1 MLKIGNLILA
11 LLLVLPAALVAQD
24 DIVVTTSASERTVR
38 KGDRFALSIEI
49 KGSQFRNVTRPTL
62 PGIPGVVLQ
71 SAQPSTSTNYSFV
84 NGVASRTYT
93 FTYVYQA
100 DRVGSITIP
109 TFSVTVDGREY
120 LTNAF
125 TMTVLDRD
133 TSEPEESA
141 EIYIRMEVSERRP
154 VVGEQ
159 LLAELVLYFKPTI
172 EILQFQIANSWRT
185 DGFWKESLDDGTT
198 PVAENIVI
206 RGERY
211 RRAVLSKHAL
221 FPNRSG
227 ELSIGEQPVTVTV
240 RTAGRYADPFNVF
253 FGNQRAVDLSTDAIG
268 IRVAALPE
276 PESGTSINAVGDFKI
291 TRRISNPTVSVG
303 EAIELVTEISG
314 SGNLALLTKPE
325 YELPEGFETY
335 QPSEDLNL
343 TPTAT
348 AITGTRTFRD
358 VIIARRGGTYTLP
371 AAELAVYN
379 PRRNEYQVTT
389 LGAVIIT
396 VNRDTNTPLS
406 YTSDTRFSM
415 VPVMTATPWV
425 TRHAFGTWRQWWFW
439 LGIVLPLLLIVWGW
453 RDRKNRDKLNSDY
466 GFFRKTKAKERAMS
480 KLAAITPEQDVKDT
494 YAALYSALSGFI
506 CDKLGL
512 PEAGLSDQQLLD
524 AMTQAGVNAQAVSDA
539 KRLFESCNTIR
550 FAPVAS
556 RKDVA
561 REQQLVLHLI
571 QTISEVVP

>member
-1 MLKIGNLILA
+1 
-11 LLLVLPAALVAQD
+11 
-24 DIVVTTSASERTVR
+24 
-38 KGDRFALSIEI
+38 
-49 KGSQFRNVTRPTL
+49 
-62 PGIPGVVLQ
+62 
-71 SAQPSTSTNYSFV
+71 
-84 NGVASRTYT
+84 
-93 FTYVYQA
+93 
-100 DRVGSITIP
+100 
-109 TFSVTVDGREY
+109 
-120 LTNAF
+120 
-125 TMTVLDRD
+125 
-133 TSEPEESA
+133 
-141 EIYIRMEVSERRP
+141 MEVSERRP

-159 LLAELVLYFKPTI
+159 MLAELVLYFKPTL

-211 RRAVLSKHAL
+211 RKAVLSKHAL

-227 ELSIGEQPVTVTV
+227 ELTIGEQPVTVTV

-253 FGNQRAVDLSTDAIG
+253 FGNQRAIDLSTDAIAV
-268 IRVAALPE
+268 RVAGLPV
-276 PESGTSINAVGDFKI
+276 PETGTDINAVGDFKI

-325 YELPEGFETY
+325 YVLPEGFETY
-335 QPSEDLNL
+335 QPSEDLKL

-379 PRRNEYQVTT
+379 PRSNSYQVTT
-389 LGAVIIT
+389 LGAVTIT
-396 VNRDTNTPLS
+396 VNRDANTPLS
-406 YTSDTRFSM
+406 YTSDSRFTM
-415 VPVMTATPWV
+415 VPVMAATPWL
-425 TRHAFGTWRQWWFW
+425 TRQAFGTWRQWWFW
-439 LGIVLPLLLIVWGW
+439 LGIVLPILLMLWGW
-453 RDRKNRDKLNSDY
+453 RDRQNRNKLNSDY
-466 GFFRKTKAKERAMS
+466 GFFRKTKAKERAMA
-480 KLAAITPEQDVKDT
+480 KLAGITPEQDVKET
-494 YAALYSALSGFI
+494 YALLYSALSGFI

-524 AMTQAGVNAQAVSDA
+524 AMSQAGVNAQAVGDA
-539 KRLFESCNTIR
+539 KRLFETCTTIR

-571 QTISEVVP
+571 QTITEVAP

>member
-1 MLKIGNLILA
+1 MPKIGELIL
-11 LLLVLPAALVAQD
+11 LLLLILPTALAAQD
-24 DIVVTTSASERTVR
+24 DITVTTSASERSVR
-38 KGDRFALSIEI
+38 EGDRFALNIEI
-49 KGSQFRNVTRPTL
+49 KGSQFRNVARPTL
-62 PGIPGVVLQ
+62 PGIPGLVLQ

-100 DRVGSITIP
+100 DRVGSLTIP
-109 TFSVTVDGREY
+109 TFSVTVDGRDY
-120 LTNAF
+120 LTNSF

-133 TSEPEESA
+133 ATEPEESA
-141 EIYIRMEVSERRP
+141 EIYIRMEVSQRRV

-159 LLAELVLYFKPTI
+159 ILAELVLYFKPTI
-172 EILQFQIANSWRT
+172 EILQFQISNNWRT
-185 DGFWKESLDDGTT
+185 DGFWKEALDDGSA

-211 RRAVLSKHAL
+211 RKAVLAKHVL

-253 FGNQRAVDLSTDAIG
+253 FGNQRAVDLSTDPIAV
-268 IRVAALPE
+268 RATSLPE
-276 PESGTSINAVGDFKI
+276 PPTGTAFNAVGDFKI
-291 TRRISNPTVSVG
+291 TRRISNPSVSVG
-303 EAIELVTEISG
+303 EAIEVVTEISG
-314 SGNLALLTKPE
+314 SGNLALITKPE
-325 YELPEGFETY
+325 YALPDGFETY

-348 AITGTRTFRD
+348 AITGTRIFRD

-389 LGAVIIT
+389 LGAVTIT
-396 VNRDTNTPLS
+396 VNRDINAPLS

-415 VPVMTATPWV
+415 VPVMAATPWI
-425 TRHAFGTWRQWWFW
+425 TRTEFSTWRQWWFW
-439 LGIVLPLLLIVWGW
+439 LGILLPLLLIVWGW

-466 GFFRKTKAKERAMS
+466 SFFRKTKAKERAMA
-480 KLAAITPEQDVKDT
+480 KLAGITPEQNVKDT
-494 YAALYSALSGFI
+494 YAILYSALSGFI
-506 CDKLGL
+506 SDKLSL

-524 AMTQAGVNAQAVSDA
+524 ALTQAGVNAQAVNDA
-539 KRLFESCNTIR
+539 KRLFDTCTTIR
-550 FAPVAS
+550 FAPIGS

-561 REQQLVLHLI
+561 REQELVTHLI
-571 QTISEVVP
+571 QALSEVAP

>member
-1 MLKIGNLILA
+1 
-11 LLLVLPAALVAQD
+11 
-24 DIVVTTSASERTVR
+24 
-38 KGDRFALSIEI
+38 
-49 KGSQFRNVTRPTL
+49 
-62 PGIPGVVLQ
+62 
-71 SAQPSTSTNYSFV
+71 
-84 NGVASRTYT
+84 
-93 FTYVYQA
+93 
-100 DRVGSITIP
+100 
-109 TFSVTVDGREY
+109 
-120 LTNAF
+120 
-125 TMTVLDRD
+125 
-133 TSEPEESA
+133 
-141 EIYIRMEVSERRP
+141 
-154 VVGEQ
+154 
-159 LLAELVLYFKPTI
+159 
-172 EILQFQIANSWRT
+172 
-185 DGFWKESLDDGTT
+185 
-198 PVAENIVI
+198 
-206 RGERY
+206 
-211 RRAVLSKHAL
+211 
-221 FPNRSG
+221 
-227 ELSIGEQPVTVTV
+227 
-240 RTAGRYADPFNVF
+240 
-253 FGNQRAVDLSTDAIG
+253 
-268 IRVAALPE
+268 
-276 PESGTSINAVGDFKI
+276 
-291 TRRISNPTVSVG
+291 
-303 EAIELVTEISG
+303 
-314 SGNLALLTKPE
+314 
-325 YELPEGFETY
+325 
-335 QPSEDLNL
+335 
-343 TPTAT
+343 
-348 AITGTRTFRD
+348 
-358 VIIARRGGTYTLP
+358 
-371 AAELAVYN
+371 
-379 PRRNEYQVTT
+379 

-480 KLAAITPEQDVKDT
+480 KLAVITPEQDVKDT

>member
-1 MLKIGNLILA
+1 MPKIGDLIL
-11 LLLVLPAALVAQD
+11 LLLLFLPAVSVAQD
-24 DIVVTTSASERTVR
+24 DITVTATTNERTVR

-62 PGIPGVVLQ
+62 PGIPGLALQ

-93 FTYVYQA
+93 FTFVYQA
-100 DRVGSITIP
+100 DRAGAITIP
-109 TFSVTVDGREY
+109 SFAVTVDGREY
-120 LTNAF
+120 LTNSF
-125 TMTVLDRD
+125 TLTVQDRD
-133 TSEPEESA
+133 ANEPEESA

-159 LLAELVLYFKPTI
+159 ILAELVLYFKPTL

-211 RRAVLSKHAL
+211 RKAVLAKNVL

-227 ELSIGEQPVTVTV
+227 ELVIGEQPVTVTV

-253 FGNQRAVDLSTDAIG
+253 FGNQRAVDLSTDAIAM
-268 IRVAALPE
+268 RVSPLPE
-276 PESGTSINAVGDFKI
+276 PQSGTSINAVGDFKI

-303 EAIELVTEISG
+303 EAIEVVTEISG

-325 YELPEGFETY
+325 YVLPDGFETY
-335 QPSEDLNL
+335 QPSEDLKL

-348 AITGTRTFRD
+348 SLSGTRTFRD

-371 AAELAVYN
+371 TAEIAVYN
-379 PRRNEYQVTT
+379 PRSNSYQTTT
-389 LGAVIIT
+389 LGAVTIT
-396 VNRDTNTPLS
+396 VNRDANAPLS
-406 YTSDTRFSM
+406 YTADTRFTM
-415 VPVMTATPWV
+415 VPILAATPW
-425 TRHAFGTWRQWWFW
+425 TIRSGFSAWRQWWFW
-439 LGIVLPLLLIVWGW
+439 LGILLPVALMFWGW
-453 RDRKNRDKLNSDY
+453 RDRAYRHKLNSDY
-466 GFFRKTKAKERAMS
+466 GYFRKTKAKERAMA
-480 KLAAITPEQDVKDT
+480 KLTAITPEQDVKDT

-506 CDKLGL
+506 CDTYGL

-524 AMTQAGVNAQAVSDA
+524 AMAKAGVGAQAVSDA
-539 KRLFESCNTIR
+539 KRLFETCTTIR

-571 QTISEVVP
+571 QAISEGTP